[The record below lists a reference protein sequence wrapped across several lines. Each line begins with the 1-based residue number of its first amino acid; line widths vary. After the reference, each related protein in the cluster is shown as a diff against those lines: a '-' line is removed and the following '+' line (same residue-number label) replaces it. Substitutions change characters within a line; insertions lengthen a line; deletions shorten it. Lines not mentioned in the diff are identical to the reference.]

1 MGDSLHL
8 TLRHCQAADGLPLG
22 YRVHRCGVT
31 DAPALVMIHGLASNS
46 TRFSELCARTRLRDA
61 WDLLC
66 PDLRGH
72 GASMT
77 RDPIGRQRW
86 CTDLLTLLDAEG
98 HARAVFMGH
107 SLGAQVAMDLAVS
120 EPQRVRGL
128 ILVDPVFP
136 PALRGMLGLV
146 RRVSLLNRAL
156 IAVLRVS
163 GLARIGRRH
172 FPYRDLHALDCRTRA
187 LLERGDFH
195 GIARIYMSPRADL
208 RYLPLI
214 NYLQDL
220 REVVRPVPDP
230 ADIPMPVLVLRSAGA
245 TVTEARIADD
255 RIARFPR
262 GRVVEI
268 PADHWLLTER
278 PEEARRVIEEWCGAL
293 QDAGG

>member
-1 MGDSLHL
+1 MGDSIHL
-8 TLRHCQAADGLPLG
+8 TLRHCRAADGLPLG
-22 YRVHRCGVT
+22 YRVHRCGLT

-46 TRFSELCARTRLRDA
+46 TRFSEFCARTRLRDG

-77 RDPIGRQRW
+77 RGPIGRERW
-86 CTDLLTLLDAEG
+86 CADLLALLDAEG
-98 HARAVFMGH
+98 HDRAVFMGH

-120 EPQRVRGL
+120 RPQRVRGL

-136 PALRGMLGLV
+136 PALRGVMGLA
-146 RRVSLLNRAL
+146 RWLAPLNRAL
-156 IAVLRVS
+156 IFILRAS
-163 GLARIGRRH
+163 GLARLGHAH
-172 FPYRDLHALDCRTRA
+172 FPYRDLYALDLHTRS
-187 LLERGDFH
+187 LLGCGEFH
-195 GIARIYMSPRADL
+195 RIDRVYMNPRADL

-230 ADIPMPVLVLRSAGA
+230 ADIVVPVLVLRSAGA
-245 TVTEARIADD
+245 TVTEASIADD
-255 RIARFPR
+255 LIARFPR

-268 PADHWLLTER
+268 AADHWLLTER
-278 PEEARRVIEEWCGAL
+278 PTEAREAVENWCTGLRDRGA
-293 QDAGG
+293 